1 MNGEDMFN
9 ATYSI
14 LLNMMEKGL
23 IKDDLEMAEF
33 ITNDNQYKFVLRRE
47 PVQLW
52 VTQTSEKFKCFIDIY
67 DNITDNKYLTLN
79 CSESDIINILDCYVE
94 GNDYL
99 LQNITVPALKPF
111 SSNGNFFI
119 IEMEFYRVD
128 VSRDVIEDISKRW
141 LIIKEYN
148 PSQQLLINRIIIEMD
163 VFEIEELMDLLHFI
177 FLIDLDPG
185 INKPPAVI

>member
-1 MNGEDMFN
+1 MFN

-52 VTQTSEKFKCFIDIY
+52 VTETSEKFKCFIDIY

-79 CSESDIINILDCYVE
+79 CSEGDIMNILDCYVE
-94 GNDYL
+94 ANDYL

-128 VSRDVIEDISKRW
+128 TYRDVMEDISKRW
-141 LIIKEYN
+141 FSIKEYN
-148 PSQQLLINRIIIEMD
+148 PSQQLLINRITIEMD
-163 VFEIEELMDLLHFI
+163 IFEIEEFMDLLHFV
-177 FLIDLDPG
+177 FLVDLYP
-185 INKPPAVI
+185 NTKPPAII

>member
-1 MNGEDMFN
+1 MFN
-9 ATYSI
+9 ANYSI

-99 LQNITVPALKPF
+99 FQNVTVPALKPF

-119 IEMEFYRVD
+119 IEIEFYRVD
-128 VSRDVIEDISKRW
+128 ISRDVMEDISKRW

-185 INKPPAVI
+185 INKPPAII